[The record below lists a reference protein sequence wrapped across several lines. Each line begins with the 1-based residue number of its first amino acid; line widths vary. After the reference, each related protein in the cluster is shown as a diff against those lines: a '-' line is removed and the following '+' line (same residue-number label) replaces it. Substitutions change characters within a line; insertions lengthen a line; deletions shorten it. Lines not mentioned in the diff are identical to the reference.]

1 MTERCPIVYTI
12 GEIAKRIGGE
22 VHGNP
27 ERIVRCVSP
36 IEQVEKD
43 SIVFVR
49 DSKNF
54 MKITGKKPACLILD
68 FHPPEGEGI
77 DFIYIAKEK
86 KEEAFLMLLSL
97 YEEEADFGKGISA
110 TALVSPK
117 AHLEEGV
124 VIGDFVVVGENT
136 EIKSGTRIG
145 AHTVIGK
152 NCWVGNKC
160 TIYPHVALYPNTRI
174 EEGVIITSGAV
185 IGSDGF
191 GYRKINET
199 HHKIPQIGGVHI
211 GRNVEIGAN
220 TTIDRATVGFT
231 KIGDGTKIDNL
242 VQIAHNVEI
251 GKNSIICAFCGI
263 SGSVKIGSNVV
274 MAGGVGLADHIVI
287 EDDVVIGARAGIM
300 EKRVKRGRRI
310 VGAPARDVRE
320 MMEIWAMRPKLKGMY
335 FDLQKIKKKLNLE

>member
-1 MTERCPIVYTI
+1 VYTI

-49 DSKNF
+49 DR
-54 MKITGKKPACLILD
+54 KKFVRIEGEKAACLILD
-68 FHPPEGEGI
+68 FHPVDKKGI
-77 DFIYIAKEK
+77 DYILIPREK
-86 KEEAFLMLLSL
+86 KENAFLTLLSL
-97 YEEEADFGKGISA
+97 YEERPDFGEGISA
-110 TALVSPK
+110 TALLSPM
-117 AHLEEGV
+117 AHLDEGV
-124 VIGDFVVVGENT
+124 VIGDFVVIGENT
-136 EIKSGTRIG
+136 RIKSGTRIG

-152 NCWVGNKC
+152 DCSIGKNC
-160 TIYPHVALYPNTRI
+160 TIYPRVVLYSNTRI
-174 EEGVIITSGAV
+174 DEGVIIHTGVV

-191 GYRKINET
+191 GYTKIKGT

-211 GRNVEIGAN
+211 GKNVEIGAN

-231 KIGDGTKIDNL
+231 DIGDGTKIDNL

-287 EDDVVIGARAGIM
+287 EDDVVIGAMAGVM
-300 EKRVKRGRRI
+300 EKRIKRGRRI
-310 VGAPARDVRE
+310 VGAPAMDVRDT
-320 MMEIWAMRPKLKGMY
+320 MEFFAMRPKLKGMY
-335 FDLQKIKKKLNLE
+335 FDLQKIKKKLNIE

>member
-1 MTERCPIVYTI
+1 VYTL
-12 GEIAKRIGGE
+12 GEIAKRIGGK
-22 VHGNP
+22 VHGSS

-49 DSKNF
+49 DRKNF
-54 MKITGKKPACLILD
+54 MKIEGKKAVCLILD
-68 FHPPEGEGI
+68 FHPVDEKGI
-77 DFIYIAKEK
+77 DYILIPKEK

-97 YEEEADFGKGISA
+97 YDEEADFGKGISA
-110 TALVSPK
+110 TALLSPE
-117 AHLEEGV
+117 AHLDEGV
-124 VIGDFVVVGENT
+124 VIGDFVVIGENT
-136 EIKSGTRIG
+136 RIKSGTRIG

-152 NCWVGNKC
+152 NCSVGKNC
-160 TIYPHVALYPNTRI
+160 TIYPRVALYPNTRI
-174 EEGVIITSGAV
+174 DEGVLIHSGTV

-191 GYRKINET
+191 GYTRIKAA

-211 GRNVEIGAN
+211 GKNVEIGAN

-231 KIGDGTKIDNL
+231 DIGDGTKIDNL
-242 VQIAHNVEI
+242 VQIAHNVQI

-300 EKRVKRGRRI
+300 EKRIKRGRRI
-310 VGAPARDVRE
+310 VGAPAMDVRE
-320 MMEIWAMRPKLKGMY
+320 MMEIWAIRPKLKGMY
-335 FDLQKIKKKLNLE
+335 FDLQKIKKKLNIE